1 MHSALIFSIPY
12 AIIGQVLDATA
23 CTDCS
28 GDNGAISAM
37 GMRGGADMLAGTVS
51 LVMAETMCLGDL
63 QVQLNISERGGWGV
77 TVLSGWGDAVNPV
90 LAKALLRS

>member
-12 AIIGQVLDATA
+12 ASISQVLDATG
-23 CTDCS
+23 CT
-28 GDNGAISAM
+28 GNNGAISAM

-77 TVLSGWGDAVNPV
+77 TVLSGWRDAVNPV
-90 LAKALLRS
+90 LVEALLRS